1 MAQQARRDN
10 DPHRLAEERSIAY
23 HRVIAERLVRD
34 PALLDAARAR
44 VRGWLE
50 TQQPVPAY
58 ASAWNEIL
66 AQEVVAIAAF
76 LVDPGERARELR
88 QSSPFAG
95 YLSPRE
101 RWQLWHETRQTAR

>member
-23 HRVIAERLVRD
+23 HHVIAERLVRD

-50 TQQPVPAY
+50 AQQPVPAY
-58 ASAWNEIL
+58 ASAWNKIL

-95 YLSPRE
+95 YLSPR
-101 RWQLWHETRQTAR
+101 